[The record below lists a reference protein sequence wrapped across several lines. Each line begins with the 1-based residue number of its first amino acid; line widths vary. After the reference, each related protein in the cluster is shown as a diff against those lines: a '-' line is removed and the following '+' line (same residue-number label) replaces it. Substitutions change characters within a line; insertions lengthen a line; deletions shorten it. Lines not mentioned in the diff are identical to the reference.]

1 MLKDLAY
8 EDAKTLVKLAFKKH
22 RDYINGLSYSDYQ
35 EFKKRQKIRMEHEC
49 EKLSTC
55 CGAGS
60 NEYIDE
66 FCNACN
72 EYAEF
77 ECNECED
84 NNV

>member
-1 MLKDLAY
+1 MYYLDKQEY
-8 EDAKTLVKLAFKKH
+8 EERYGETVGFCNIHKVAVADNNCE
-22 RDYINGLSYSDYQ
+22 RCYI
-35 EFKKRQKIRMEHEC
+35 EHEC
-49 EKLSTC
+49 ELLSTC

-77 ECNECED
+77 ECNTCEEKR
-84 NNV
+84 